1 MVAQWFLEESLGLVG
16 EMATSKVQRNAANL
30 LDWLKKLKQDDEEPL
45 KLSDLLQIGPRCI
58 RSKKERDAAVEILCN
73 YGYGYKSETG
83 RTEKLSCSILQLRKV
98 DGELEGVE
106 DTLSRGSLNPG

>member
-1 MVAQWFLEESLGLVG
+1 M
-16 EMATSKVQRNAANL
+16 
-30 LDWLKKLKQDDEEPL
+30 D
-45 KLSDLLQIGPRCI
+45 
-58 RSKKERDAAVEILCN
+58 
-73 YGYGYKSETG
+73 GYKSETG

>member
-1 MVAQWFLEESLGLVG
+1 MKMGIDVAEWFLEESLGLVG
-16 EMATSKVQRNAANL
+16 EMATSQVQRNAANL

-73 YGYGYKSETG
+73 YGWIQIRNWKN
-83 RTEKLSCSILQLRKV
+83 RKV
-98 DGELEGVE
+98 IL
-106 DTLSRGSLNPG
+106 LHPSIKKS